1 MPRSE
6 IFEFLGEGF
15 YGLDAKFMSKL
26 LKSFQN
32 VLHLVLFLF
41 PLAIGSMEEFPF
53 LYILDNTYYCLSKIR
68 AIMMDNT
75 ARPAVVWFVFP
86 ND

>member
-1 MPRSE
+1 MR
-6 IFEFLGEGF
+6 
-15 YGLDAKFMSKL
+15 KL

-32 VLHLVLFLF
+32 VLYPVLFLF

-68 AIMMDNT
+68 AIIMDN
-75 ARPAVVWFVFP
+75 AVYPAVA
-86 ND
+86 